1 MLISWNGYPSFK
13 HNSIRKQLKTFP
25 KKVEKEIDDRKIIW
39 IRLPYLGDIGNS
51 MKKSCYK
58 KVQKCL
64 KENVCFITCY
74 ETQKIA
80 IFCSANDSIPN
91 VIIQYK
97 ITENEE
103 NLKTSLPGFACIS
116 QNMALKTIHCKLKI
130 FMKLTELNVLFFC

>member
-1 MLISWNGYPSFK
+1 MLISWNGYPSFT

-64 KENVCFITCY
+64 KENVCFITC
-74 ETQKIA
+74 
-80 IFCSANDSIPN
+80 
-91 VIIQYK
+91 
-97 ITENEE
+97 
-103 NLKTSLPGFACIS
+103 
-116 QNMALKTIHCKLKI
+116 
-130 FMKLTELNVLFFC
+130 